1 MSAKIRDW
9 IIRFLLS
16 IASNMLP
23 EISHQIQIT
32 DKIVIF
38 SVLSEMPKR
47 LLFLINKYKGQL
59 LDVRINAWLSE
70 VGKIPYV

>member
-1 MSAKIRDW
+1 
-9 IIRFLLS
+9 
-16 IASNMLP
+16 MLP